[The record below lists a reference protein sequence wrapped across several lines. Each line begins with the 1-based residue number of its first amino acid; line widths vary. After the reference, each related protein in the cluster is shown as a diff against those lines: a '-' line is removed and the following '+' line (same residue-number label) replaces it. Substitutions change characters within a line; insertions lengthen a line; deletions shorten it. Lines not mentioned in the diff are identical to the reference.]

1 MATPEALPR
10 KKKIRAGHRASA
22 TRLLNQIDA
31 ILAEREPDGD
41 KLALLKLSLKEK
53 LETLKLLDSEIV
65 ELTPEEE
72 LVREIEQADEYKE
85 NVYRA
90 LTRIDRTL
98 TVTSAPASSSARVT
112 TPPTHVRS
120 PTPPRS
126 GRARLPKITLPHFG
140 GDIMK
145 WTAFWDSYKSAVHN
159 NDELSD
165 VDKFNYYSS
174 VLPMRQ

>member
-1 MATPEALPR
+1 MTSTSEVLPR

-31 ILAEREPDGD
+31 ILGDDDPDGD
-41 KLALLKLSLKEK
+41 KLALLKLSLREK
-53 LETLKLLDSEIV
+53 LETLKQLDSEIV

-90 LTRIDRTL
+90 LTCVDKTL
-98 TVTSAPASSSARVT
+98 VATSARASSTTHVST
-112 TPPTHVRS
+112 TPATHAHPRS

-126 GRARLPKITLPHFG
+126 GRAKLPKITLP
-140 GDIMK
+140 
-145 WTAFWDSYKSAVHN
+145 
-159 NDELSD
+159 
-165 VDKFNYYSS
+165 
-174 VLPMRQ
+174 R